1 MTFKPQTE
9 KEVLAVDIAYKLS
22 DLPNIPL
29 YISYA
34 NKYPESL
41 LRKALGEA
49 LEIPLSKIRKT
60 RGALFNHLVQKY
72 AKQSN
77 PGD

>member
-9 KEVLAVDIAYKLS
+9 KELLAADLAYKLN
-22 DLPNIPL
+22 DLSNLPL

-34 NKYPESL
+34 NKYPDNL
-41 LRKALGEA
+41 LRKVLGEVM
-49 LEIPLSKIRKT
+49 EIPQSKIKKT

-72 AKQSN
+72 ARESN
-77 PGD
+77 PGY

>member
-9 KEVLAVDIAYKLS
+9 KELLAADLAYKLN
-22 DLPNIPL
+22 DLPNLPM
-29 YISYA
+29 YIAYA
-34 NKYPESL
+34 NKYPEVL
-41 LRKALGEA
+41 LRKASGAAMEM
-49 LEIPLSKIRKT
+49 PQNKIKKT

-72 AKQSN
+72 ARESN

>member
-9 KEVLAVDIAYKLS
+9 KEVLAVDIAYKLN
-22 DLPNIPL
+22 DLANIPL

>member
-9 KEVLAVDIAYKLS
+9 KEVLAVDIAYKLN
-22 DLPNIPL
+22 DLANIPL

-34 NKYPESL
+34 NKYPEGVL
-41 LRKALGEA
+41 LKALGEA
-49 LEIPLSKIRKT
+49 LEVPQQKIKKT

-72 AKQSN
+72 ARESN
-77 PGD
+77 SGH

>member
-9 KEVLAVDIAYKLS
+9 KEVLAVDIAYKLN
-22 DLPNIPL
+22 DLANIPL

-34 NKYPESL
+34 NKYPETVL
-41 LRKALGEA
+41 LKALGEA
-49 LEIPLSKIRKT
+49 LEVPQHKIKKT

-72 AKQSN
+72 AREGN
-77 PGD
+77 PGN